1 MDLIVH
7 LSQFYHVSD
16 INIVADEPF
25 PHELWVWLFVAELA
39 DD

>member
-1 MDLIVH
+1 MVTILQCAIPVMDLIVH

-25 PHELWVWLFVAELA
+25 PHEL
-39 DD
+39 